1 MSKMTT
7 WEKLRQELVLT
18 KEEENIIALEKELI
32 KTMVQIREEK
42 GFTQTQLAK
51 ICGLKQPLI
60 ARMESATHSPQIDSL
75 LRILVPLG
83 YTLQIV
89 PIKRC

>member
-1 MSKMTT
+1 MAT
-7 WEKLRQELVLT
+7 WEKLRQELTLT

-89 PIKRC
+89 PIKR

>member
-1 MSKMTT
+1 MTT

>member
-1 MSKMTT
+1 MTT
-7 WEKLRQELVLT
+7 WEKLRQELTLT

-89 PIKRC
+89 PIKR